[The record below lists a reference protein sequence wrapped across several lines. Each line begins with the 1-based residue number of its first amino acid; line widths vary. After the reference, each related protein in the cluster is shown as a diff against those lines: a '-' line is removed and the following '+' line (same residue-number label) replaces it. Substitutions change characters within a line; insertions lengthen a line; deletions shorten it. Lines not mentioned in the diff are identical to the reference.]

1 MPRLPRLWRFSVGD
15 DGRHRMHIRVEL
27 VIAVALA
34 MAFIVPTTIK
44 AILN

>member
-1 MPRLPRLWRFSVGD
+1 MPRLWRFSVGR
-15 DGRHRMHIRVEL
+15 DGRRRIHIRVEL

-34 MAFIVPTTIK
+34 MAFIVPTAMK